1 MAMTVLAEKDHT
13 SFEPATTFNA
23 ADRKLAIS
31 KNGGPCRTDSRK
43 NYAKRTKTCREII
56 RIPEK
61 CEKALTTC
69 NT

>member
-31 KNGGPCRTDSRK
+31 KNGGP
-43 NYAKRTKTCREII
+43 
-56 RIPEK
+56 
-61 CEKALTTC
+61 
-69 NT
+69 